1 MNDEC
6 DRVIPL
12 LGPMFD
18 GRLQA
23 PVRGALV
30 QHVRSCDRCLG
41 VARDLKR
48 LALEANRRAQAARAP
63 ADLAARVR
71 AAIEVRRPGAF
82 SASRIQ
88 RGWRR
93 APPGVRFALGVMA
106 AACVFA
112 AVFVAGYLR
121 GRSDAASTVPDG
133 ASLPAIA
140 FEGPGARAAIPD
152 SQPTFVVG
160 LPRAAPALQDARP
173 RHRPLPADEL
183 MSAWLAELERQ
194 GFFIGPRVDATRD
207 PPQR

>member
-30 QHVRSCDRCLG
+30 EHVRSCERCLG

-48 LALEANRRAQAARAP
+48 LSLEANRRAQAARAP

-71 AAIEVRRPGAF
+71 AAIEARRPDAF
-82 SASRIQ
+82 SGSRVQ

-93 APPGVRFALGVMA
+93 APRGVRFALGVLA

-121 GRSDAASTVPDG
+121 GRAAGGRVESDG
-133 ASLPAIA
+133 APLPAIA
-140 FEGPGARAAIPD
+140 FESGGAGDRIPD

-160 LPRAAPALQDARP
+160 LPRAAPALPGASP

-183 MSAWLAELERQ
+183 MRAWLAELERQ

-207 PPQR
+207 PPPR